1 MAARSKKAK
10 ARKERKYSNAKEIA
24 QKALTFEPSAISL
37 PDGTSLWRPKK
48 EGVYRMEILPYEV
61 GKGNPNADEGMVHWE
76 RTFYVHSRIGPNQQW
91 FLCPAQTLGKKC
103 PICEFRAKLM
113 KDVDSDEEMI
123 AALAPKKRQLFNI
136 LVHGEED
143 KGIQLFEYSFHQFGK
158 LLFTYL
164 KNDDEDEYQNFSHL
178 DDGQTLKVSFD
189 DKGAYGKEA
198 SVIEFKP
205 RKTELDE
212 DLLDQTHCLD
222 DLMKETPFKE
232 MKNALLQTT
241 SEDDDDDDDD
251 DDEDEKPKS
260 KSKAKSKPAAK
271 SKSKKKVEED
281 GDDED
286 EDGEDWEDDEEDDE
300 EEDEDDVD
308 EEDEDEDE
316 KPKKSKSKSK
326 PKAKAKSKP
335 KAKAKKSS
343 SSSKK
348 KVVEDDD
355 DDDDDEDDEE
365 EEDDDDDDWS

>member
-241 SEDDDDDDDD
+241 SEDDDD
-251 DDEDEKPKS
+251 EDEKPKS

-286 EDGEDWEDDEEDDE
+286 EDGEDWEDDEEDDEE

-365 EEDDDDDDWS
+365 EDDDDDDDDDWS